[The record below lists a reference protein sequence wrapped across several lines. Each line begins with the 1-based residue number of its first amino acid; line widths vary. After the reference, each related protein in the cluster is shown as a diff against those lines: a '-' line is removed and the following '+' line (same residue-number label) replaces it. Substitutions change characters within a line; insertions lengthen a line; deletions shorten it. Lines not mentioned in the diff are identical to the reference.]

1 MKLHLNEREIP
12 WEKYTGR
19 SSKDLIDARQ
29 GATSGFSIGLAI
41 YDVADEYPEPQAHDD
56 QEALYII
63 SGTGW
68 LKVGDDDV
76 RLEPGVA
83 VYVGPEV
90 PHAAR
95 ADGPEPVKAL
105 YSHGAI

>member
-1 MKLHLNEREIP
+1 MNLHLNEKDIP
-12 WEKYTGR
+12 WEKFEGR
-19 SSKDLIDARQ
+19 SSKDLIDAGL

-41 YDVADEYPEPQAHDD
+41 YDIAEEYPEPQAHDD

-63 SGTGW
+63 SGSGW
-68 LKVGDDDV
+68 LRVGNEDI

-83 VYVGPEV
+83 VYVGPKV
-90 PHAAR
+90 AHAAR